1 MLPIFAVIPALS
13 APIFGALAVL
23 FIVLGLSLTA
33 WNFSRANRAVAVGAT
48 SESVTTEDASAA
60 WTPLIFALIGVAILF
75 AWTRGSIK
83 LHSYGLLLIVG
94 FLLATW
100 SAMREAKRRGYD
112 PNLILD
118 LALPMLLVCIAA
130 CRILYVILNRDQFS
144 SVAQM
149 FRIWDGGL
157 SFHGALVGAI
167 AVVAFYGWRSG
178 IGFWNLADM
187 IAPSVFL
194 GYAFGR
200 VGCLLNGCCYGAPC
214 DLPWAM
220 VFPVEGGPIGS
231 FTLPSHPA
239 QIYSSLLALGLFG
252 FMQRA
257 KLQPRF
263 NRFAGQLT
271 LLFFALYAGERFII
285 EIFRRGA
292 TARTVLGTNWLTEA
306 QLMSLLGLIFIAAFW
321 IVRSRTAKPNAH
333 QETGSHNST
342 SDAPALPT
350 H

>member
-1 MLPIFAVIPALS
+1 MLPIFATIPALPTTIFAALS
-13 APIFGALAVL
+13 ALLV
-23 FIVLGLSLTA
+23 VLGVGLTV
-33 WNFSRANRAVAVGAT
+33 WSFSRANRTVTVGAAD
-48 SESVTTEDASAA
+48 EVAANEEVSAA
-60 WTPLIFALIGVAILF
+60 WTPLIFGVIGVAILYV
-75 AWTRGSIK
+75 WTRSEIK

-100 SAMREAKRRGYD
+100 NAMREAKRRGYD
-112 PNLILD
+112 PNVILD
-118 LALPMLLVCIAA
+118 LALPTLLVCIAA

-144 SVAQM
+144 SLAQM

-157 SFHGALVGAI
+157 SFHGALVGAVV
-167 AVVAFYGWRSG
+167 VVAYFGWRSR
-178 IGFWNLADM
+178 IGFWNLADT

-239 QIYSSLLALGLFG
+239 QIYSSLLALGLFA

-257 KLQPRF
+257 KLKPQF

-271 LLFFALYAGERFII
+271 LLFFALYAIERFVV

-292 TARTVLGTNWLTEA
+292 TARTVLGTGWLTEA
-306 QLMSLLGLIFIAAFW
+306 QLMSLIGLVFIAAFW
-321 IVRSRTAKPNAH
+321 TVRVRTTKHISTENPA
-333 QETGSHNST
+333 QNSAE
-342 SDAPALPT
+342 SSALPT

>member
-1 MLPIFAVIPALS
+1 M
-13 APIFGALAVL
+13 G
-23 FIVLGLSLTA
+23 LTA
-33 WNFSRANRAVAVGAT
+33 WNLSRAKSVVTVGAT
-48 SESVTTEDASAA
+48 NQVASNDEASAA
-60 WTPLIFALIGVAILF
+60 WTPLIFAVIGAAILF

-94 FLLATW
+94 FLVATW
-100 SAMREAKRRGYD
+100 NAMREAKRRGYD
-112 PNLILD
+112 PNIILD
-118 LALPMLLVCIAA
+118 LALPTLLVCIAA
-130 CRILYVILNRDQFS
+130 CRILYVVLNRSQFS
-144 SVAQM
+144 SPAQM

-167 AVVAFYGWRSG
+167 AVVAYFGWRSR
-178 IGFWNLADM
+178 IGFWNLADT

-220 VFPVEGGPIGS
+220 VFPVEGGPVGS
-231 FTLPSHPA
+231 FTPPSHPA
-239 QIYSSLLALGLFG
+239 QIYSSLLALGLFA

-257 KLQPRF
+257 KLKPQF

-271 LLFFALYAGERFII
+271 LLFFALYAIERFVV

-292 TARTVLGTNWLTEA
+292 TARTVLGTGWLTEA
-306 QLMSLLGLIFIAAFW
+306 QLMSLIGLVFIAAFW
-321 IVRSRTAKPNAH
+321 AVRARMTKRNEV
-333 QETGSHNST
+333 ETPAPSST
-342 SDAPALPT
+342 ESSILPT